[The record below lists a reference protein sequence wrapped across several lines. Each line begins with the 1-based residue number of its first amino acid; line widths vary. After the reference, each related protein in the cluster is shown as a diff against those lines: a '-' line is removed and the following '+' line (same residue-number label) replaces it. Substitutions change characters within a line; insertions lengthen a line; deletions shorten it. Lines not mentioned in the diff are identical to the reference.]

1 MPPRTCI
8 VLNLINRIFF
18 LLKLNFSS
26 LLKFLAF
33 GFWRLPEIPWL
44 IEGNVE
50 RMAFLGCSVGVSLQ
64 CRELTAVSQYPENDR
79 LDHPRQ
85 WMCDSPRILY
95 AVKEKKKKSAN
106 DFLISFTE
114 QMRYEMNALWVD
126 EIFISCTIWEIGIYL
141 NRENRIY
148 FFPWEKF

>member
-64 CRELTAVSQYPENDR
+64 CRELTAVSRYPENDR

-95 AVKEKKKKSAN
+95 AVKEKKKKCKWFSH
-106 DFLISFTE
+106 LIHRT
-114 QMRYEMNALWVD
+114 D
-126 EIFISCTIWEIGIYL
+126 EIWNECSLSGWNFHIMYNLGDWDL
-141 NRENRIY
+141 
-148 FFPWEKF
+148 FK